1 MESRDALA
9 DLLIQVNQG
18 LPEEE
23 ARTRFVELR
32 GRHRRNN
39 VF

>member
-1 MESRDALA
+1 MESRDDLA
-9 DLLIQVNQG
+9 GLLIQVNQG
-18 LPEEE
+18 FPEEE
-23 ARTRFVELR
+23 ARTGFVELR